1 MKFDEF
7 QHNSH
12 KPQHLCRTTK
22 IHALVNEHFQI
33 IGVDLTG
40 GEVHDGKVAI
50 RLLSKITLEGKKV
63 LADKAFCSEEIR
75 EYIYQ
80 EKAAACIPDK
90 SNTVNIH
97 DFDKELYKARNI
109 IERFFQRI
117 KTFRH
122 IATRYDKLSD
132 CFLNFVF
139 LASFLIQI

>member
-1 MKFDEF
+1 M
-7 QHNSH
+7 
-12 KPQHLCRTTK
+12 
-22 IHALVNEHFQI
+22 
-33 IGVDLTG
+33 
-40 GEVHDGKVAI
+40 
-50 RLLSKITLEGKKV
+50 
-63 LADKAFCSEEIR
+63 ADKAFCAEEIR
-75 EYIYQ
+75 EYISQ

-90 SNTVNIH
+90 SNAVNIH

-139 LASFLIQI
+139 LTSVMIQI